1 MESKAINIFACRL
14 LLKNAQPENLID
26 ALLQVQYFLF
36 LPGHMSKIHSMLTIK
51 PYIELREVSD
61 WLRLEKKLIRETA
74 RSDLCI
80 ASNELHS

>member
-1 MESKAINIFACRL
+1 
-14 LLKNAQPENLID
+14 
-26 ALLQVQYFLF
+26 
-36 LPGHMSKIHSMLTIK
+36 MLTIK

-80 ASNELHS
+80 ASNELHSWYGEEILNAYHHYDWRIKMQKEKKLSNEWFT